1 MQGAGL
7 MAGGSAIFRRA
18 VQSAP
23 RVLKADR
30 DDPVDNDA
38 LGRAREGPRSK
49 DGAPGIDDVTAADYA
64 TNRQSFGPP
73 GSH

>member
-38 LGRAREGPRSK
+38 LGRAREGPAVRMVLLES
-49 DGAPGIDDVTAADYA
+49 TM
-64 TNRQSFGPP
+64 
-73 GSH
+73 